1 VWPFLVIKTR
11 CLGYALS
18 YSVGYKA
25 MVPKGF
31 LKERRKGC
39 VRRYAVRG
47 VDGTGGGHSLVVG
60 LHDVRAGATLAL
72 KA

>member
-1 VWPFLVIKTR
+1 M
-11 CLGYALS
+11 GYALS
-18 YSVGYKA
+18 YSVGYKG
-25 MVPKGF
+25 MVQRAF
-31 LKERRKGC
+31 SERRKGC

-47 VDGTGGGHSLVVG
+47 VDGAGGGHSLVVG

>member
-1 VWPFLVIKTR
+1 MIYDRRSFEIVSK
-11 CLGYALS
+11 S
-18 YSVGYKA
+18 D
-25 MVPKGF
+25 
-31 LKERRKGC
+31 ERG

-47 VDGTGGGHSLVVG
+47 VDGARAGHSLVVG